1 MEPAAASASG
11 VPLPVALAE
20 EACHATTRALAG
32 QGEHAGA
39 FHLLAA
45 DGFATLACQA
55 ALEDAD
61 PDGALAKVLDRLI
74 A

>member
-1 MEPAAASASG
+1 MEPAGALASG
-11 VPLPVALAE
+11 VPLRVGLVE
-20 EACHATTRALAG
+20 EARRATTRALAG

-55 ALEDAD
+55 ALADAD